1 MYFVKKIIVSVI
13 AVALI
18 AASVFG
24 GIAVKNMLS
33 EKNSF
38 KINESSSL
46 FDVVSFYND
55 AVKKSK
61 DNQNFKLDVKTTVK
75 LEEINSQSSLL
86 VKILGEIIGY
96 NVGDVRENTESF
108 SFVNGVA
115 EDNASATPLSVIQPA
130 DSYIESFREAS
141 LSLDSVLV
149 GDEIA
154 MLAFNISKETADFD
168 KVTAAINPIIKGLKV
183 SDQSAITA
191 LAPAH
196 SDFINVGDVLSTV
209 VDMLGISK
217 MVNSPSD
224 DSKKSS
230 SSGSSAVGIA
240 GGECS
245 IGETEISA
253 VIDENGLLNSVVI
266 SAPVELKANFK
277 LMDQV
282 LETSI
287 RIKVEQMYNFWA

>member
-1 MYFVKKIIVSVI
+1 MI
-13 AVALI
+13 AT
-18 AASVFG
+18 SVFG
-24 GIAVKNMLS
+24 GIVIKNKLS

-38 KINESSSL
+38 KINEASSL

-130 DSYIESFREAS
+130 DSYIESFKEAA
-141 LSLDSVLV
+141 LSGNSVLV

-154 MLAFNISKETADFD
+154 MLSFNLSKETADFD
-168 KVTAAINPIIKGLKV
+168 AVTAAIMPIVKGQKV

-191 LAPAH
+191 LAPVH

-217 MVNSPSD
+217 MINSSSD
-224 DSKKSS
+224 DSKESS
-230 SSGSSAVGIA
+230 SSGSSAVSIA
-240 GGECS
+240 GGECA

-253 VIDENGLLNSVVI
+253 AIDENGLLNSVI
-266 SAPVELKANFK
+266 ITAPVELKANFK

-287 RIKVEQMYNFWA
+287 RIKVEQMYNFWAQ